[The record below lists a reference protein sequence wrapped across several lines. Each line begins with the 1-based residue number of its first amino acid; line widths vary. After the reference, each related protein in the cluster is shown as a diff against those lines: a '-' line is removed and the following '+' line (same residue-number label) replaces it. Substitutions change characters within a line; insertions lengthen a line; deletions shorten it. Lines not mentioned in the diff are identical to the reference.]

1 MGLTLKKKVV
11 IYSKLAA
18 SCDKPHAS
26 VSGYNSATSQFGS
39 CNYLLYNIYINIY
52 IIYHYIY
59 IYNIQLYLY
68 NIHLYFV
75 QHFEMFIGPLPSPGN
90 N

>member
-1 MGLTLKKKVV
+1 MT
-11 IYSKLAA
+11 
-18 SCDKPHAS
+18 AS
-26 VSGYNSATSQFGS
+26 VAGYNSVTLQFGS

-68 NIHLYFV
+68 NIHIL
-75 QHFEMFIGPLPSPGN
+75 
-90 N
+90 